1 MFSNEKQKKKESG
14 NELIELQDEITRL
27 RKLLA
32 EKDRLNLGLA
42 TALEKARQIEL
53 SAQNLYEL
61 KIQKVLIMCKNLE
74 RRFEKLFRLY
84 PQIQEFDDLKL
95 AFDEFSTAVSD
106 GFSSASSSTINSPV
120 RTENDTIR
128 LLLGKMSSY
137 GQTEQAQEPTKPAK
151 KTAAKA
157 ESHTPRTETHTKH
170 TDKPSHI
177 RPILGGAAIQGEG
190 ESLADK
196 FLESRDESNSVY
208 AKIINNKRDDDLF
221 PTPNESGFDLKAAV
235 NPTDNLED
243 IMKAFDL
250 DDL

>member
-177 RPILGGAAIQGEG
+177 RPILGGAAIQGDG

>member
-14 NELIELQDEITRL
+14 KELIELQDEITRL

-137 GQTEQAQEPTKPAK
+137 GQTEEPAKPAK

-157 ESHTPRTETHTKH
+157 ESHTPRTETHPKH

-177 RPILGGAAIQGEG
+177 RPILGGAAIQGDG

-235 NPTDNLED
+235 NPTDDLED

>member
-1 MFSNEKQKKKESG
+1 MFSSEKHKKKESDKEV
-14 NELIELQDEITRL
+14 NNLQDEITRL

-137 GQTEQAQEPTKPAK
+137 GQTESATEPQKLAR
-151 KTAAKA
+151 KTTAKA
-157 ESHTPRTETHTKH
+157 DPHMPRTETHTKH
-170 TDKPSHI
+170 ADKPSHI
-177 RPILGGAAIQGEG
+177 RPILGGAAIQGDG

>member
-1 MFSNEKQKKKESG
+1 MFSSEKHKKKESDKEV
-14 NELIELQDEITRL
+14 NNLQDEITRL

-137 GQTEQAQEPTKPAK
+137 GQTEEPAKPAK

-177 RPILGGAAIQGEG
+177 RPILGGAAIQGDG